1 MVRVMEMPAR
11 EYIEWG
17 FCQEEDLLKFEY
29 AEHVEMIDEM
39 YLEMALLIT
48 FSQVCHLCGDDWMW
62 QVCSTNRPYL
72 CPDCQDAE
80 GMGG

>member
-48 FSQVCHLCGDDWMW
+48 YTQICLLCGVDWMW
-62 QVCSTNRPYL
+62 EICATDRPHL
-72 CPDCQDAE
+72 CPQCQIWQRE
-80 GMGG
+80 